1 MAMFTKENQP
11 QGTDAKQSGPA
22 GEGALSIIAAGMT
35 VTGDI
40 DSNGVVKIE
49 GRVEGTVR
57 SARQV
62 LVGRQGS
69 VKGDIETREAIIGGR
84 VDGGVKAI
92 ERIEVQ
98 GTAYVAGDVHTK
110 SIVVLEGGRLNGSVR
125 MEEGAAPGGK
135 SGDAKGADFKAP
147 PVAMVR

>member
-1 MAMFTKENQP
+1 MAIFTKENHP
-11 QGTDAKQSGPA
+11 QGTDLKQSGPT

-35 VTGDI
+35 VSGDI

-57 SARQV
+57 AARQV

-84 VDGGVKAI
+84 VDGAVKAI
-92 ERIEVQ
+92 ERVEVQ

-125 MEEGAAPGGK
+125 MEEGAASSGK
-135 SGDAKGADFKAP
+135 SGDSKGADKAP